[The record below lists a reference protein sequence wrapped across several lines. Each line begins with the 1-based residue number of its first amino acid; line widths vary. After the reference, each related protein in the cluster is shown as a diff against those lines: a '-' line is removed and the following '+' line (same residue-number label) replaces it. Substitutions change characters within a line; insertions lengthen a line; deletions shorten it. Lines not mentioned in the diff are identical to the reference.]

1 MKSISLTG
9 GEGGYF
15 EQGFNVTIPKNLV
28 NSIRVRYVSFPRM
41 NEEASGSKKVHRM
54 RNFWVGPSICSCKS
68 RQSSHKRH
76 FFLFVHVLNQDAKF
90 E

>member
-54 RNFWVGPSICSCKS
+54 RNFWVGPSICIVAKAD
-68 RQSSHKRH
+68 K
-76 FFLFVHVLNQDAKF
+76 VLTCAISF
-90 E
+90 CLYIY